1 MEEEIIM
8 SELGFIIMQDGK
20 VFTFGEYKPYS
31 LRDKENPR
39 HYHISSFK
47 TEVANKE
54 EWKKLKLP
62 IEEDVDITAN
72 ISFFASQGLIV
83 GLNKTEGAFFA
94 STPSILLAV
103 PSVLTYEQLEVLM
116 KEKNR
121 LTKFDTQLSYIRVI
135 DPDQFTIDRPRYM
148 TEFYEE
154 HVIPQCEELNP
165 KRG

>member
-8 SELGFIIMQDGK
+8 QELGFIITQEGK
-20 VFTFGEYKPYS
+20 VFTFGEYKPFS
-31 LRDKENPR
+31 MRDKENPR
-39 HYHISSFK
+39 DYHISSFK
-47 TEVANKE
+47 SEVANKE
-54 EWKKLKLP
+54 EWKSLKLP
-62 IEEDVDITAN
+62 FDENIDITAN
-72 ISFFASQGLIV
+72 ISLFASQGLVV

-103 PSVLTYEQLEVLM
+103 PSYLTMEQLNVLM
-116 KEKNR
+116 QEKDR
-121 LTKFDTQLSYIRVI
+121 LTKFDTKLSYIRVI

-154 HVIPQCEELNP
+154 HVIPQFEELNQ